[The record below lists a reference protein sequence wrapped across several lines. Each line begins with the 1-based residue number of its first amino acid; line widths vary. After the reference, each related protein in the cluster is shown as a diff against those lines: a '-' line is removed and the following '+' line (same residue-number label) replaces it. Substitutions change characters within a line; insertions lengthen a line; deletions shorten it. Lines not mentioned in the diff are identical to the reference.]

1 MGESVGTASIDHESI
16 DSPRERASIG
26 IPREPASSTY
36 QESLQLLTHALLA
49 LAYQESVQLLTYV
62 QVLTMRAFAVQ
73 VMVATI
79 DIAGPE

>member
-1 MGESVGTASIDHESI
+1 MGLQVLTMRVSTHQESVQAL
-16 DSPRERASIG
+16 A
-26 IPREPASSTY
+26 Y
-36 QESLQLLTHALLA
+36 QESLQLLTHALLT

-79 DIAGPE
+79 DIAGHE